1 NGILGDYFV
10 EASEAANKT
19 FDANQEFY
27 QLAAA
32 GNLSAEA
39 MRTLAVDLGIMTPA
53 EADAY
58 FATAILKGEIL
69 KLSGALNDGSLAAED
84 ADLALDALTSGYADN
99 AAEALE
105 AAKNAKIFGDS
116 IADIPDV
123 TVKKLVFEI
132 SQTGD
137 ITVAQ
142 KSDPFGPA
150 ISSHYG
156 GPAAAGEPHLVGDGP
171 GGRFIPGATELFIP
185 GQSGYIVS
193 NRQVEQALSTINNNH
208 QRTITF
214 NDNSRISIPG
224 GTRRAATR
232 LNQARRR
239 QFNKSMYS

>member
-1 NGILGDYFV
+1 
-10 EASEAANKT
+10 
-19 FDANQEFY
+19 
-27 QLAAA
+27 
-32 GNLSAEA
+32 
-39 MRTLAVDLGIMTPA
+39 
-53 EADAY
+53 
-58 FATAILKGEIL
+58 
-69 KLSGALNDGSLAAED
+69 
-84 ADLALDALTSGYADN
+84 
-99 AAEALE
+99 
-105 AAKNAKIFGDS
+105 IFGDS

-156 GPAAAGEPHLVGDGP
+156 GPAAAGQPYLVGDGP
-171 GGRFIPGATELFIP
+171 GGSYIPGATELFIP